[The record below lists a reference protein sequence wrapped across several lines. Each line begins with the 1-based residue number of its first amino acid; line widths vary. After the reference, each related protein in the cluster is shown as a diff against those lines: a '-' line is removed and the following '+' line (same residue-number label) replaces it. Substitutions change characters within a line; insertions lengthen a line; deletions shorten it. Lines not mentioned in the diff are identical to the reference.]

1 MASSTLIPL
10 SGRIQTVTTSLT
22 GTQDIHR
29 FSYNGSGSIQM
40 YLYGL
45 SQNLDLELFR
55 DDNGNGFDSSDTR
68 IDILYRFIQDPEAI
82 ESPPLFKESG
92 DYYAVVKGINGS
104 NYKLDVVR
112 TINARPFVI
121 FNPPLG
127 AIIQAL
133 SMLSSISEYGS
144 NEFVTNEETIE
155 FSTRFP
161 GRLDFSFS
169 NNDVNVLQL
178 FSDSNNNSIFDS
190 QDSNIKNAFNSN
202 SLTVDV
208 NQGTFFLRLSGPA
221 LNQSS
226 GVLSIKPSSKKNSD
240 FNADGKNDIVVQ
252 NQAAGWAGVW
262 GMNGNAVASWSGL
275 VSTDGT
281 SASTSGAKIVGV
293 GDFNGDGKN
302 DIVLQNQAAGWAG
315 IWGMNGSTVTSWNGL
330 PSTSGGNIVGVG
342 DFNGDG
348 KNDLV
353 IQNQAAGWAGIWGMN
368 GTAVTS
374 WSGLVSTDGTSAS
387 TSGAKIV
394 GVGDFNGD
402 GKNDIVLQNQA
413 AGWAGIWGMNGSTV
427 TSWIG
432 LPSTSGGNIVGV
444 GDFNSDGKNDLVLQ
458 GAGWAGIWTMNGSS
472 VTGWAG
478 LPSTSGGSIVV

>member
-315 IWGMNGSTVTSWNGL
+315 IWGMNGSTVTSW
-330 PSTSGGNIVGVG
+330 
-342 DFNGDG
+342 
-348 KNDLV
+348 
-353 IQNQAAGWAGIWGMN
+353 
-368 GTAVTS
+368 
-374 WSGLVSTDGTSAS
+374 
-387 TSGAKIV
+387 
-394 GVGDFNGD
+394 
-402 GKNDIVLQNQA
+402 
-413 AGWAGIWGMNGSTV
+413 
-427 TSWIG
+427 IG

>member
-202 SLTVDV
+202 SLT
-208 NQGTFFLRLSGPA
+208 QYYG
-221 LNQSS
+221 Q
-226 GVLSIKPSSKKNSD
+226 
-240 FNADGKNDIVVQ
+240 
-252 NQAAGWAGVW
+252 
-262 GMNGNAVASWSGL
+262 SWSE
-275 VSTDGT
+275 
-281 SASTSGAKIVGV
+281 
-293 GDFNGDGKN
+293 
-302 DIVLQNQAAGWAG
+302 
-315 IWGMNGSTVTSWNGL
+315 ME
-330 PSTSGGNIVGVG
+330 P
-342 DFNGDG
+342 
-348 KNDLV
+348 
-353 IQNQAAGWAGIWGMN
+353 
-368 GTAVTS
+368 
-374 WSGLVSTDGTSAS
+374 
-387 TSGAKIV
+387 
-394 GVGDFNGD
+394 
-402 GKNDIVLQNQA
+402 
-413 AGWAGIWGMNGSTV
+413 
-427 TSWIG
+427 
-432 LPSTSGGNIVGV
+432 
-444 GDFNSDGKNDLVLQ
+444 
-458 GAGWAGIWTMNGSS
+458 
-472 VTGWAG
+472 
-478 LPSTSGGSIVV
+478 